1 MLPQIKLYKIKTKYY
16 FSFKIRID
24 FWNVAQCL
32 AVDICIFSHH
42 LQNEESLIRIRVV
55 TSLITVDQFSHS
67 LHYCL
72 ES

>member
-1 MLPQIKLYKIKTKYY
+1 MLPQIKLYEIKTKYC

-24 FWNVAQCL
+24 FWNLAQYL
-32 AVDICIFSHH
+32 TVDICIFSHQ
-42 LQNEESLIRIRVV
+42 LQNEESLIRIMVV